1 MDILSR
7 LQAVVSY
14 SKLSDRAF
22 ALKCGIKQPTLDKQL
37 KGVRSVSL
45 ETITA
50 VAKCY
55 PEISADWL
63 LLGEGEMLRNAS
75 KSEERINMML
85 DTITSPVMAQI
96 TTVSINSKDEAIKA
110 LMKRVEQLENSK

>member
-85 DTITSPVMAQI
+85 DTITLLQS
-96 TTVSINSKDEAIKA
+96 TINSKDEAIKA

>member
-85 DTITSPVMAQI
+85 DTITLLQS
-96 TTVSINSKDEAIKA
+96 TINSKDEAIKA
-110 LMKRVEQLENSK
+110 LMKRVEQLEKSK

>member
-75 KSEERINMML
+75 KSEERINMMI
-85 DTITSPVMAQI
+85 DTITLLQS
-96 TTVSINSKDEAIKA
+96 TINSKDEAIKA
-110 LMKRVEQLENSK
+110 LMKRVEQLEAKH

>member
-14 SKLSDRAF
+14 SKTSDRAF
-22 ALKCGIKQPTLDKQL
+22 ALKCGIKQSTLDKQL

-85 DTITSPVMAQI
+85 DTITLLQG
-96 TTVSINSKDEAIKA
+96 TINSKDEAIKA
-110 LMKRVEQLENSK
+110 LMKRVEELENSK